1 MGGLVISPL
10 CVVIYRQSQIRGAD
24 DNFRQAVPAGPL
36 LRGVLRLAENDRRQR
51 RRAVAC
57 LAYHARRAGGA
68 RSHVASQPG
77 RCTDR
82 AELRS
87 HRRSEEHTSELQ
99 SLMRISYAVFCLKKK
114 TQKTDIINAL
124 TSVILQRNT

>member
-51 RRAVAC
+51 QRAVAC
-57 LAYHARRAGGA
+57 FAYHARRAGGA

-77 RCTDR
+77 RCT
-82 AELRS
+82 RS
-87 HRRSEEHTSELQ
+87 DEHTSDIQ
-99 SLMRISYAVFCLKKK
+99 SLTRISYAVFFLKKK
-114 TQKTDIINAL
+114 
-124 TSVILQRNT
+124 